1 MDRSHWA
8 QWVWRGEAMGE
19 SDGRGSGGSDGGGA
33 AYLSTRG
40 KQWESNRRQGFDSRK
55 QWAGQMGKERGSDRK
70 DSGNLRPQRTGIWE
84 TRASDREGNRV
95 LAEVL
100 GVESV

>member
-1 MDRSHWA
+1 
-8 QWVWRGEAMGE
+8 MGE

-95 LAEVL
+95 LVEVL